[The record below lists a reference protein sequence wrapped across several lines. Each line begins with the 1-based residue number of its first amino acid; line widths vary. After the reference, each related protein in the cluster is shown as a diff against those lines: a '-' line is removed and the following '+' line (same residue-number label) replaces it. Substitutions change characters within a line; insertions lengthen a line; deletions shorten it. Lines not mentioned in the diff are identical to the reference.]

1 MKLTIQK
8 AKEIMEKN
16 HGGLDLSNTSI
27 TSLPENLTV
36 RGDLDLS
43 YTPIT
48 SLPENLTVGN
58 SLFLSNTKITSL
70 PKSLTVGGWL
80 NLSSTPITS
89 LPENL
94 TVEGCLLLSNT
105 CITSLPE
112 KLTVRGWLDL
122 SNTPIASLPENLT
135 VGDGL
140 SLSNTQ
146 ITSLPE
152 SLTIGGSLNLSH
164 TLITSLPEN
173 LIVVDDLD
181 LSHTPIT
188 SLPKNLIVGGSLNL
202 SHTLITSLPENLTIG
217 KTLYVKCS
225 KTSKNKK
232 KVKHLKQGDYKKG
245 KYLFAD
251 GILTLVKNEKHF
263 NEYTFFVGRISN
275 RNIIFDGENYAH
287 CKTLR
292 EGISD
297 LLFKKTKNRNLEQY
311 KNFSLDMQFTVSE
324 LVTMYRVITGAC
336 KQGSES
342 FVANIKDLKEKY
354 SIREA
359 IQLTKGQYNA
369 EAFEKFFE

>member
-16 HGGLDLSNTSI
+16 HGGLDLSNTPI

-43 YTPIT
+43 HTSIINLPENLTVGGSLILSNTKIASLPKNLTVGEWLDLSNTQITNLPKNLMVEGNLILSNTPIT

-70 PKSLTVGGWL
+70 PEGLTVGGWL
-80 NLSSTPITS
+80 NLSNTPITS

-105 CITSLPE
+105 KITSLPE
-112 KLTVRGWLDL
+112 GLTVGGWLDL
-122 SNTPIASLPENLT
+122 SNTPIISLPENLT
-135 VGDGL
+135 VGGSLTL
-140 SLSNTQ
+140 SHTQ

-152 SLTIGGSLNLSH
+152 SLT
-164 TLITSLPEN
+164 
-173 LIVVDDLD
+173 
-181 LSHTPIT
+181 
-188 SLPKNLIVGGSLNL
+188 VG
-202 SHTLITSLPENLTIG
+202 
-217 KTLYVKCS
+217 KKLYVKYS
-225 KTSKNKK
+225 KISKNKK
-232 KVKHLKQGDYKKG
+232 KVKHLKQGDYEKG

-263 NEYTFFVGRISN
+263 NEYTFFVGKISGKN
-275 RNIIFDGENYAH
+275 VVFDGENYAH

-297 LLFKKTKNRNLEQY
+297 LLFKKTKNRGVEQY
-311 KNFSLDMQFTVSE
+311 KNLSLDMQFTVSE

-342 FVANIKDLKEKY
+342 FVANIKNLKEKY